1 MDKKENTVVLFPQLS
16 ERYIDEGF
24 LALKEREFEDALR
37 CFEILRQYNAETE
50 QTELASVICLLE
62 LKRMEEAK
70 DKCEQLLK
78 TGVVLFGDILETYV
92 TILVQTNDYEG
103 VIETVEKVLQT
114 KDIMPDQKE
123 KLAQLALFAEGM
135 LNEGDASLVDSN
147 FELEEFTNEIF
158 GENFGQKLRAI
169 QRLSLKDLDLALP
182 VLKKFLIDE
191 EQHPYLKTSILYK
204 MIESQVEEIEVEKFG
219 NTIKVIP
226 AFTGHNEEQSNNII
240 HKLSSRLEQN
250 YPDIFEA
257 MVTYWKELQ
266 ISIFPFALLMDKEE
280 IWSAVLERIG
290 RKRFGLA
297 IDEEELMAAYNIELE
312 EFHIAYQWLLRVERE
327 GYLPV

>member
-1 MDKKENTVVLFPQLS
+1 MDKKKIRSYCFHNYQSAILMKVFS
-16 ERYIDEGF
+16 AERAEV
-24 LALKEREFEDALR
+24 RR
-37 CFEILRQYNAETE
+37 CIARFEILRQYNAETE

-147 FELEEFTNEIF
+147 FELDEFTNEIF

-191 EQHPYLKTSILYK
+191 EQHPI
-204 MIESQVEEIEVEKFG
+204 
-219 NTIKVIP
+219 
-226 AFTGHNEEQSNNII
+226 
-240 HKLSSRLEQN
+240 
-250 YPDIFEA
+250 
-257 MVTYWKELQ
+257 
-266 ISIFPFALLMDKEE
+266 
-280 IWSAVLERIG
+280 
-290 RKRFGLA
+290 
-297 IDEEELMAAYNIELE
+297 
-312 EFHIAYQWLLRVERE
+312 
-327 GYLPV
+327 

>member
-1 MDKKENTVVLFPQLS
+1 MLCSHYAFDIFTLNIIKIKKKEADVWIKKENTVVLFPQLS

-24 LALKEREFEDALR
+24 LALKERKFEDALR

-123 KLAQLALFAEGM
+123 KISATCFICRRYAQ
-135 LNEGDASLVDSN
+135 
-147 FELEEFTNEIF
+147 
-158 GENFGQKLRAI
+158 
-169 QRLSLKDLDLALP
+169 
-182 VLKKFLIDE
+182 
-191 EQHPYLKTSILYK
+191 
-204 MIESQVEEIEVEKFG
+204 
-219 NTIKVIP
+219 
-226 AFTGHNEEQSNNII
+226 
-240 HKLSSRLEQN
+240 
-250 YPDIFEA
+250 
-257 MVTYWKELQ
+257 
-266 ISIFPFALLMDKEE
+266 
-280 IWSAVLERIG
+280 
-290 RKRFGLA
+290 
-297 IDEEELMAAYNIELE
+297 
-312 EFHIAYQWLLRVERE
+312 
-327 GYLPV
+327 